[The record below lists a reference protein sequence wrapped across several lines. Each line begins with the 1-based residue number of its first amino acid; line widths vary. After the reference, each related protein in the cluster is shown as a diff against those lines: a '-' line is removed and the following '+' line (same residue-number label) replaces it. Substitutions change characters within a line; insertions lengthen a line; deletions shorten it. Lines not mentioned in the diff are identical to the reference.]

1 MKRSIIRTAKTKDE
15 AINEAL
21 KEINKSLDEVSV
33 EVIEEESSGFLGLI
47 GQKDAVVKIIYE
59 EDIDE
64 GIDNLMKE
72 IEEDSKKSLR
82 EDFDVADLS
91 KEITDKD
98 SSDEIEDEDE
108 DENEIEESQ
117 DEDTSID
124 EEISTEEPRE
134 IKENEEESKDMAE
147 IIEKDQDESNSDVE
161 LYYKAKDLLEKILY
175 NMHFEDIKVIG
186 NLEDNIIKLDAK
198 IDPKDT
204 GIVIGRGGKTLESI
218 ETVIRKIIR
227 TRENKI
233 KLNIDINNYK
243 KRRDEKIIALADKAC
258 KKVLKT
264 RKPWNLKY
272 MNSYERRLA
281 HEQISKYDKL
291 DSHSEGEEP
300 KRYVVV
306 DYKLD

>member
-21 KEINKSLDEVSV
+21 KEINKTRDEVSI
-33 EVIEEESSGFLGLI
+33 EIIEEESSGFLGLI
-47 GQKDAVVKIIYE
+47 GQKDAVVKISY
-59 EDIDE
+59 DQDLDE
-64 GIDNLMKE
+64 GIDDLMKE

-82 EDFDVADLS
+82 ENFDVTALSREITNEESS
-91 KEITDKD
+91 KEDEKVLEEKSIDKK
-98 SSDEIEDEDE
+98 SNQDERLDEANIVEEDEL
-108 DENEIEESQ
+108 N
-117 DEDTSID
+117 T
-124 EEISTEEPRE
+124 
-134 IKENEEESKDMAE
+134 
-147 IIEKDQDESNSDVE
+147 DVE

-204 GIVIGRGGKTLESI
+204 GIVIGRSGKTLESI
-218 ETVIRKIIR
+218 ETIIRKIIN
-227 TRENKI
+227 TRENNL

-243 KRRDEKIIALADKAC
+243 KRRDEKIIDLADKAC

-281 HEQISKYDKL
+281 HEQIGKYDKL

-300 KRYVVV
+300 RRYVVV
-306 DYKLD
+306 DYKID